1 MRVCLQYAASAVYI
15 TTACAIPRWEYQCRR
30 QICFFPTRGRV
41 LDVLE
46 SSLDDRGKEKVTVR
60 TRKRHAGSGGS
71 WGRRRART
79 GAIDN
84 NFRVQFMTATGT
96 ASDVRVFAIN
106 VVTRDESDRRICFQ
120 V

>member
-1 MRVCLQYAASAVYI
+1 MYWNRLLTIEARRRLQY
-15 TTACAIPRWEYQCRR
+15 
-30 QICFFPTRGRV
+30 
-41 LDVLE
+41 
-46 SSLDDRGKEKVTVR
+46 R

-106 VVTRDESDRRICFQ
+106 VVTRDESDRRSCFK